1 MSEGAEHK
9 ISSRSA
15 KPCLIGVYLLK
26 RCRPSREALE
36 GIFRR
41 TPGRRVVVRGGQ
53 AEAAHQEIRESMC
66 DADALVNG
74 RLDLRVPIFSNLHA
88 ARA

>member
-15 KPCLIGVYLLK
+15 EPCLIRVYLLK

-36 GIFRR
+36 GSFGR
-41 TPGRRVVVRGGQ
+41 TPGRRVVVRGSQ

-74 RLDLRVPIFSNLHA
+74 RLR
-88 ARA
+88 

>member
-15 KPCLIGVYLLK
+15 EPCLIRVYLK
-26 RCRPSREALE
+26 RCRPSLEAL
-36 GIFRR
+36 GGGFGR
-41 TPGRRVVVRGGQ
+41 TPGRRVVVRGSQ

-74 RLDLRVPIFSNLHA
+74 RLR
-88 ARA
+88 